1 MDETA
6 KLEKMTFMFSQPGN
20 CVDSRT
26 DEYEE
31 LEVRVE
37 SSLGID
43 YDDGGFFVLKTEQW
57 AVNGPDDLKE
67 LLQRVENAVNAVL
80 KEKTT

>member
-43 YDDGGFFVLKTEQW
+43 YDDGGFFVLKTE
-57 AVNGPDDLKE
+57 
-67 LLQRVENAVNAVL
+67 
-80 KEKTT
+80 